1 MERIKEALDRVKAE
15 REAGRA
21 DNPDTTPPQQQG
33 EAAALADGGAA
44 NSPAARSAAAASTAT
59 DAAGAT
65 GTAPTGTAAPRTSR
79 QSDTDQQAATTQTPI
94 PQQDAAATAQV
105 NAKRAQLAD
114 RPVEPC
120 DPRHLERH
128 RIVSHQKHNPHSGSF
143 DLLRTQVLH
152 KMTRNG
158 WNTIG
163 IVSPAPGAGKTVV
176 AINLALSISQLQ
188 DRTAMLLDFDLR
200 RPSVLKYL
208 GLRPAQSLNEVLA
221 GQCDFAEALVNPLL
235 PSLSVAAADRPVAN
249 SAELLGSQRLSGL
262 MDEVK
267 GRYPDRIVVV
277 DLPPVLNADDA
288 LAVMPNLDCV
298 LLVVGAGMSSKR
310 DLEDTLSHMPAT
322 NLLGTVL
329 NKAQGSNEAYNY
341 GY

>member
-15 REAGRA
+15 REASGDKASPERGKHDLPSNTASSRAIPSDTAEPAVQPARPTPRTYRATSTSVADGRA
-21 DNPDTTPPQQQG
+21 QI
-33 EAAALADGGAA
+33 
-44 NSPAARSAAAASTAT
+44 AT
-59 DAAGAT
+59 
-65 GTAPTGTAAPRTSR
+65 RE
-79 QSDTDQQAATTQTPI
+79 
-94 PQQDAAATAQV
+94 V
-105 NAKRAQLAD
+105 L
-114 RPVEPC
+114 PC
-120 DPRHLERH
+120 DPRHLERN
-128 RIVSHQKHNPHSGSF
+128 RIVSHQKHNPHSGAF

-176 AINLALSISQLQ
+176 AINLALSIAQLQ
-188 DRTAMLLDFDLR
+188 DRTSMLLDFDLR

-208 GLRPAQSLNEVLA
+208 GLHPATSLNEVLA
-221 GQCDFAEALVNPLL
+221 DECDFAEALINPLL
-235 PSLSVAAADRPVAN
+235 PSLSVVAADRPVAN
-249 SAELLGSQRLSGL
+249 SAELLSSERLAVL

-298 LLVVGAGMSSKR
+298 LLVVGAGMSAKR
-310 DLEDTLSHMPAT
+310 EVEDTLRHLPAT
-322 NLLGTVL
+322 NLLGSVL
-329 NKAQGSNEAYNY
+329 NKAQGSAEAYSY